1 MNGCPACGGELAL
14 LGQLGSL
21 VHFRCTA
28 CGLDS
33 NGLTREEALA
43 NLEQDTKAYRW
54 NAATGRAIQQGIMEA
69 KGDGNT

>member
-33 NGLTREEALA
+33 NAPASEVDVSEETP
-43 NLEQDTKAYRW
+43 EFDQD
-54 NAATGRAIQQGIMEA
+54 AADE
-69 KGDGNT
+69 